1 MVTKK
6 SEPATN
12 TPEEESNV
20 AVDAP
25 DVCEGCVVLREE
37 FEAFREYVINNAQGM

>member
-12 TPEEESNV
+12 TPEEESIV
-20 AVDAP
+20 AVDVP
-25 DVCEGCVVLREE
+25 DVCEGCVALREE
-37 FEAFREYVINNAQGM
+37 FEAFREHVINNAQGM

>member
-6 SEPATN
+6 VEPVQEEQ
-12 TPEEESNV
+12 PEDV
-20 AVDAP
+20 VPAP
-25 DVCEGCVVLREE
+25 DVCEGCVALREE